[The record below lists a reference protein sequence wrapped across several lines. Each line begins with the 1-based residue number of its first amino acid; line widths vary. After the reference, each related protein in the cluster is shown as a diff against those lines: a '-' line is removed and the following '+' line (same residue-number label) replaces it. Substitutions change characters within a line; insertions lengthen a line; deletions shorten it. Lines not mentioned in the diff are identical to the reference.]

1 MRELRHDTERQR
13 VADVI
18 GDAFEYDAW
27 FKKDGEP
34 RRLAG
39 GADEVAKIV
48 SGGRSTFLVAVAEDE
63 TCLGACRVDWD
74 PDTGVGHFG
83 MLGVPPRNAGRG
95 VGRAIVRAVC
105 EFLKVHKA
113 QTSISMPVVFSRN
126 ERLIRWYEKL
136 GFHKVGDLFQFPVPD
151 IVRAEYA
158 GMILMQQMECSLTTP
173 LPSAAG
179 ALASG
184 AAAAVA
190 FHLHAVHLQS
200 LEIQGQTCLLGCAS
214 PRPPPSSSPTRP
226 RCFACAGALSRNF

>member
-1 MRELRHDTERQR
+1 MFRVVAPDGSFVVRELRHDTERQR

-27 FKKDGEP
+27 FKKEGEP

-105 EFLKVHKA
+105 EFLKVRKA
-113 QTSISMPVVFSRN
+113 QT
-126 ERLIRWYEKL
+126 
-136 GFHKVGDLFQFPVPD
+136 
-151 IVRAEYA
+151 
-158 GMILMQQMECSLTTP
+158 
-173 LPSAAG
+173 
-179 ALASG
+179 
-184 AAAAVA
+184 
-190 FHLHAVHLQS
+190 
-200 LEIQGQTCLLGCAS
+200 
-214 PRPPPSSSPTRP
+214 
-226 RCFACAGALSRNF
+226 